1 MWAAKCCCTSGNLSG
16 RANTMSRIGK
26 KPVAIPAGVKVSVK
40 DGVVTAEGKEKLTL
54 ALPKLVDVEITDTE
68 VIVKQQK
75 ETLDSSAMQGLTR
88 ALIQNMV
95 TGLSVGFKKELQIIG
110 VGYKAQVQGSKLVL
124 NLGYS
129 HVIEYQIPKGLTIAM
144 GENNTIIITGADKQM
159 VGQAAATIRG
169 YRPPEPYKGKGIRYV
184 DEQVTIKEGKTVG

>member
-1 MWAAKCCCTSGNLSG
+1 
-16 RANTMSRIGK
+16 MSRIGK

-40 DGVVTAEGKEKLTL
+40 DGIVTAEGKEKLTL
-54 ALPKLVDVEITDTE
+54 ALPRLVELEITDSE

-75 ETLDSSAMQGLTR
+75 ENREASAMQGLTR
-88 ALIQNMV
+88 ALVQNMV
-95 TGLSVGFKKELQIIG
+95 IGLSTGFKKELQIIG

-129 HVIEYQIPKGLTIAM
+129 HTIEYQIPKGLTVAM

-184 DEQVTIKEGKTVG
+184 DEHVTIKEGKTVG

>member
-1 MWAAKCCCTSGNLSG
+1 
-16 RANTMSRIGK
+16 MSRIGK

-40 DGVVTAEGKEKLTL
+40 DTVVSVEGKEKLTMV
-54 ALPKLVDVEITDTE
+54 LPRMVELDITDTE
-68 VIVKQQK
+68 VTVKQLK
-75 ETLDSSAMQGLTR
+75 ETRESSAMQGLTR

-95 TGLSVGFKKELQIIG
+95 IGLSTGFKKELQIIG

-129 HVIEYQIPKGLTIAM
+129 HTIEYQIPKGLTVAM
-144 GENNTIIITGADKQM
+144 GENNTIVITGADKQM

-184 DEQVTIKEGKTVG
+184 DEHVTIKEGKTVG

>member
-1 MWAAKCCCTSGNLSG
+1 
-16 RANTMSRIGK
+16 MSRIGK

-54 ALPKLVDVEITDTE
+54 ALPRLVELEITDSE

-75 ETLDSSAMQGLTR
+75 ENREASAMQGLTR
-88 ALIQNMV
+88 ALVQNMV
-95 TGLSVGFKKELQIIG
+95 IGLSTGFKKELQIIG

-129 HVIEYQIPKGLTIAM
+129 HTIEYQIPKGLTVAM
-144 GENNTIIITGADKQM
+144 GENNTIVITGADKQM

-184 DEQVTIKEGKTVG
+184 DEHVTIKEGKTVG

>member
-1 MWAAKCCCTSGNLSG
+1 
-16 RANTMSRIGK
+16 MSRIGK

-54 ALPKLVDVEITDTE
+54 ALPRLVELEITDSE

-75 ETLDSSAMQGLTR
+75 ENRESSAMQGLTR

-95 TGLSVGFKKELQIIG
+95 IGLSTGFKKELQIIG

-129 HVIEYQIPKGLTIAM
+129 HPIEYMIPKGITVAM
-144 GENNTIIITGADKQM
+144 GENNTIIITGADKQL

-184 DEQVTIKEGKTVG
+184 DEHITIKEGKTVG

>member
-1 MWAAKCCCTSGNLSG
+1 
-16 RANTMSRIGK
+16 MSRIGK

-40 DGVVTAEGKEKLTL
+40 DNVVSVEGKDKLTL
-54 ALPKLVDVEITDTE
+54 ALPRLVELEITDSE

-75 ETLDSSAMQGLTR
+75 ENREASAMQGLTR
-88 ALIQNMV
+88 ALVQNMV
-95 TGLSVGFKKELQIIG
+95 IGLSTGFKKELQIIG

-129 HVIEYQIPKGLTIAM
+129 HTIEYQIPKGLTVAM
-144 GENNTIIITGADKQM
+144 GENNTIVITGADKQM

-184 DEQVTIKEGKTVG
+184 DEHVTIKEGKTVG

>member
-1 MWAAKCCCTSGNLSG
+1 
-16 RANTMSRIGK
+16 MSRIGK

-54 ALPKLVDVEITDTE
+54 ALPRLVELEITDSE

-75 ETLDSSAMQGLTR
+75 ENRESSAMQGLTR

-95 TGLSVGFKKELQIIG
+95 IGLSTGFKKELQIIG

-129 HVIEYQIPKGLTIAM
+129 HTIEYQIPKGLTVAM

-184 DEQVTIKEGKTVG
+184 DEHETIKEGKTVG

>member
-1 MWAAKCCCTSGNLSG
+1 
-16 RANTMSRIGK
+16 MSRIGK

-40 DGVVTAEGKEKLTL
+40 DGIVTAEGKEKLTL
-54 ALPKLVDVEITDTE
+54 ALPRLVELEITDSE

-75 ETLDSSAMQGLTR
+75 ENRESSAMQGLTR

-95 TGLSVGFKKELQIIG
+95 IGLSTGFKKELQIIG

-129 HVIEYQIPKGLTIAM
+129 HTIEYQIPKGLTIAM
-144 GENNTIIITGADKQM
+144 GENNTIVITGADKQM

-184 DEQVTIKEGKTVG
+184 DERVTIKEGKTVG

>member
-1 MWAAKCCCTSGNLSG
+1 
-16 RANTMSRIGK
+16 MSRIGK

-40 DGVVTAEGKEKLTL
+40 DGIVTAEGKEKLTL
-54 ALPKLVDVEITDTE
+54 ALPRLVELEITDSE

-75 ETLDSSAMQGLTR
+75 ENRESSAMQGLTR

-95 TGLSVGFKKELQIIG
+95 IGLSTGFKKELQIIG

-129 HVIEYQIPKGLTIAM
+129 HTIEYQIPKGLTVAM

-184 DEQVTIKEGKTVG
+184 DEHVTIKEGKTVG

>member
-1 MWAAKCCCTSGNLSG
+1 
-16 RANTMSRIGK
+16 MSRIGK

-54 ALPKLVDVEITDTE
+54 VLPKLVDVEITDTE
-68 VIVKQQK
+68 VVVKQQK

-129 HVIEYQIPKGLTIAM
+129 HTIEYQIPKGLTIAM

-184 DEQVTIKEGKTVG
+184 DEHVTIKEGKTVG

>member
-1 MWAAKCCCTSGNLSG
+1 
-16 RANTMSRIGK
+16 MSRIGK

-54 ALPKLVDVEITDTE
+54 ALPRLVELEITDSE

-75 ETLDSSAMQGLTR
+75 ENRESSAMQGLTR

-95 TGLSVGFKKELQIIG
+95 IGLSTGFKKELQIIG

-129 HVIEYQIPKGLTIAM
+129 HTIEYQIPKGLTIAM
-144 GENNTIIITGADKQM
+144 GDGNTIIITGADKQM

-184 DEQVTIKEGKTVG
+184 DEHVTIKEGKTVG

>member
-1 MWAAKCCCTSGNLSG
+1 
-16 RANTMSRIGK
+16 MSRIGK

-40 DGVVTAEGKEKLTL
+40 DGVVTAEGKEKLSMV
-54 ALPKLVDVEITDTE
+54 LPRLVELEITDTE
-68 VIVKQQK
+68 VVVKQQK
-75 ETLDSSAMQGLTR
+75 DDRAASAMQGLTR
-88 ALIQNMV
+88 ALVQNMV
-95 TGLSVGFKKELQIIG
+95 IGLSTGFKKELQIVG

-129 HVIEYQIPKGLTIAM
+129 HPIEYQIPKGLTVAM
-144 GENNTIIITGADKQM
+144 GEGNTIVITGADKQM

-184 DEQVTIKEGKTVG
+184 DEHITIKEGKTVG

>member
-1 MWAAKCCCTSGNLSG
+1 
-16 RANTMSRIGK
+16 MSRIGK
-26 KPVAIPAGVKVSVK
+26 KPVAIPQGVKVSVAA
-40 DGVVTAEGKEKLTL
+40 GVVTAEGKEKLTL
-54 ALPKLVDVEITDTE
+54 TLPRLVDVEVTDTE
-68 VIVKQQK
+68 VVVKQQK
-75 ETLDSSAMQGLTR
+75 DTLESSAMQGLTR

-129 HVIEYQIPKGLTIAM
+129 HPIEYVIPAGVKVAM
-144 GENNTIIITGADKQM
+144 GENNTIIITGADKQK

-169 YRPPEPYKGKGIRYV
+169 YRPPEPYKGKGVRYV
-184 DEQVTIKEGKTVG
+184 DEHVTIKEGKTVG

>member
-1 MWAAKCCCTSGNLSG
+1 
-16 RANTMSRIGK
+16 MSRIGK
-26 KPVAIPAGVKVSVK
+26 KPVAIPQGVKVSVAA
-40 DGVVTAEGKEKLTL
+40 GVVTAEGKEKLTL
-54 ALPKLVDVEITDTE
+54 TLPRLVDVEVTDTE
-68 VIVKQQK
+68 VVVKQQK
-75 ETLDSSAMQGLTR
+75 DTLESSAMQGLTR

-129 HVIEYQIPKGLTIAM
+129 HPIEYVIPEGVKVAM
-144 GENNTIIITGADKQM
+144 GENNTIIITGADKQK

-169 YRPPEPYKGKGIRYV
+169 YRPPEPYKGKGVRYV
-184 DEQVTIKEGKTVG
+184 DEHVTIKEGKTVG

>member
-1 MWAAKCCCTSGNLSG
+1 
-16 RANTMSRIGK
+16 MSRIGK

-54 ALPKLVDVEITDTE
+54 TLPKLVAVEVTDTE

-75 ETLDSSAMQGLTR
+75 ESLDSSAMQGLTR

-95 TGLSVGFKKELQIIG
+95 TGLSTGFKKELQIIG

-129 HVIEYQIPKGLTIAM
+129 HTIEYQIPKGLTIAM
-144 GENNTIIITGADKQM
+144 GEGNTIVITGADKQM

-184 DEQVTIKEGKTVG
+184 DEHITIKEGKTVG

>member
-1 MWAAKCCCTSGNLSG
+1 
-16 RANTMSRIGK
+16 MSRIGK
-26 KPVAIPAGVKVSVK
+26 KPVAIPQGVKVSVK
-40 DGVVTAEGKEKLTL
+40 DGVVTAEGKEKLTFN
-54 ALPKLVDVEITDTE
+54 LPAIVDVEITDTE
-68 VIVKQQK
+68 VIVKQKK
-75 ETLDSSAMQGLTR
+75 ETLESSAMQGLTR

-95 TGLSVGFKKELQIIG
+95 TGLSTGFKKELQIVG

-129 HVIEYQIPKGLTIAM
+129 HTIEYVIPKGLTITM
-144 GENNTIIITGADKQM
+144 GEGNTIIITGADKQM

-184 DEQVTIKEGKTVG
+184 DERITIKEGKTVG

>member
-1 MWAAKCCCTSGNLSG
+1 
-16 RANTMSRIGK
+16 MSRIGK

-40 DGVVTAEGKEKLTL
+40 DGIVTAEGKEKLTMV
-54 ALPKLVDVEITDTE
+54 LPRLVDVEISDTE
-68 VIVKQQK
+68 VVVKQQK
-75 ETLDSSAMQGLTR
+75 DTLESSAMQGLTR

-95 TGLSVGFKKELQIIG
+95 IGLSTGFKKELQIVG

-129 HVIEYQIPKGLTIAM
+129 HTIEYQIPKGLTIAM
-144 GENNTIIITGADKQM
+144 GEGNTIVITGADKQM

-184 DEQVTIKEGKTVG
+184 DEHITIKEGKTVG

>member
-1 MWAAKCCCTSGNLSG
+1 
-16 RANTMSRIGK
+16 MSRIGK

-54 ALPKLVDVEITDTE
+54 VLPKLVDVEITDTE

-129 HVIEYQIPKGLTIAM
+129 HTIEYQIPKGLTIAM

-184 DEQVTIKEGKTVG
+184 DEHVTIKEGKTVG

>member
-1 MWAAKCCCTSGNLSG
+1 
-16 RANTMSRIGK
+16 MSRIGK

-40 DGVVTAEGKEKLTL
+40 DNVVAVEGKDKLTL
-54 ALPKLVDVEITDTE
+54 ALPRLVELEITDSE

-75 ETLDSSAMQGLTR
+75 ENREASAMQGLTR
-88 ALIQNMV
+88 ALVQNMV
-95 TGLSVGFKKELQIIG
+95 IGLSTGFKKELQIIG

-129 HVIEYQIPKGLTIAM
+129 HTIEYQIPKGLTVAM

-184 DEQVTIKEGKTVG
+184 DEIGRAHV

>member
-1 MWAAKCCCTSGNLSG
+1 
-16 RANTMSRIGK
+16 MSRIGK

-54 ALPKLVDVEITDTE
+54 VLPKLVDVEITDTE
-68 VIVKQQK
+68 VVVKQQK

-184 DEQVTIKEGKTVG
+184 DEHVTIKEGKTVG

>member
-1 MWAAKCCCTSGNLSG
+1 
-16 RANTMSRIGK
+16 MSRIGK
-26 KPVAIPAGVKVSVK
+26 KPVAIPQGVKVSVAA
-40 DGVVTAEGKEKLTL
+40 GVVTAEGKEKLTL
-54 ALPKLVDVEITDTE
+54 TLPRLVDVEVTDTE

-75 ETLDSSAMQGLTR
+75 DTLESSAMQGLTR
-88 ALIQNMV
+88 ALVQNMV

-129 HVIEYQIPKGLTIAM
+129 HTIEYQIPQGLKIAM

-184 DEQVTIKEGKTVG
+184 DEHVTIKEGKTVG

>member
-1 MWAAKCCCTSGNLSG
+1 
-16 RANTMSRIGK
+16 MSRIGK

-54 ALPKLVDVEITDTE
+54 ALPRLVELEITDSE

-75 ETLDSSAMQGLTR
+75 ENRESSAMQGLTR

-95 TGLSVGFKKELQIIG
+95 IGLSTGFKKELQIIG

-129 HVIEYQIPKGLTIAM
+129 HTIEYQIPKGLTVAM
-144 GENNTIIITGADKQM
+144 GENNTIVITGADKQM

-184 DEQVTIKEGKTVG
+184 DERITIKEGKTVG

>member
-1 MWAAKCCCTSGNLSG
+1 
-16 RANTMSRIGK
+16 MSRIGK

-54 ALPKLVDVEITDTE
+54 ALPRLVELEITDSE

-75 ETLDSSAMQGLTR
+75 ENRESSAMQGLTR

-95 TGLSVGFKKELQIIG
+95 IGLSTGFKKELQIIG

-129 HVIEYQIPKGLTIAM
+129 HTIEYQIPKGLTVAM
-144 GENNTIIITGADKQM
+144 GENNTIVITGADKQM

-184 DEQVTIKEGKTVG
+184 DEHITIKEGKTVG

>member
-1 MWAAKCCCTSGNLSG
+1 
-16 RANTMSRIGK
+16 MSRIGK

-129 HVIEYQIPKGLTIAM
+129 HTIEYQIP
-144 GENNTIIITGADKQM
+144 
-159 VGQAAATIRG
+159 
-169 YRPPEPYKGKGIRYV
+169 
-184 DEQVTIKEGKTVG
+184 

>member
-1 MWAAKCCCTSGNLSG
+1 
-16 RANTMSRIGK
+16 MSRIGK

-54 ALPKLVDVEITDTE
+54 ALPRLVELEITDSE

-75 ETLDSSAMQGLTR
+75 ENRESSAMQGLTR

-95 TGLSVGFKKELQIIG
+95 IGLSTGFKKELQIIG

-129 HVIEYQIPKGLTIAM
+129 HTIEYQIPKGLTVAM

-169 YRPPEPYKGKGIRYV
+169 YRPPEPYQGKGVRYV
-184 DEQVTIKEGKTVG
+184 DEHITIKEGKTVG

>member
-1 MWAAKCCCTSGNLSG
+1 
-16 RANTMSRIGK
+16 MSRIGK

-54 ALPKLVDVEITDTE
+54 ALPRLVELEITDSE
-68 VIVKQQK
+68 VIVKQQNDNR
-75 ETLDSSAMQGLTR
+75 EASAMQGLTR
-88 ALIQNMV
+88 ALVQNMV
-95 TGLSVGFKKELQIIG
+95 IGVSTGFKKELQIIG

-129 HVIEYQIPKGLTIAM
+129 HTIEYQIPKGLTVAM
-144 GENNTIIITGADKQM
+144 GENNTIVITGADKQM

-184 DEQVTIKEGKTVG
+184 DEHVTIKEGKTVG

>member
-1 MWAAKCCCTSGNLSG
+1 
-16 RANTMSRIGK
+16 MSRIGK

-54 ALPKLVDVEITDTE
+54 ALPRLVELEITDSE

-75 ETLDSSAMQGLTR
+75 ENRESSAMQGLTR

-95 TGLSVGFKKELQIIG
+95 IGLSTGFKKELQIIG

-129 HVIEYQIPKGLTIAM
+129 HTIEYQIPKGLTVAM
-144 GENNTIIITGADKQM
+144 GENNTIVITGADKQM

-184 DEQVTIKEGKTVG
+184 DEHVTIKEGKTVG

>member
-1 MWAAKCCCTSGNLSG
+1 
-16 RANTMSRIGK
+16 MSRIGK

-40 DGVVTAEGKEKLTL
+40 DGIVTAEGKEKLTL
-54 ALPKLVDVEITDTE
+54 ALPRLVELEITDSE

-75 ETLDSSAMQGLTR
+75 ENREASAMQGLTR
-88 ALIQNMV
+88 ALVQNMV
-95 TGLSVGFKKELQIIG
+95 IGLSTGFKKELQIIG

-129 HVIEYQIPKGLTIAM
+129 HTIEYQIPKGLTIAM

-184 DEQVTIKEGKTVG
+184 DEHVTIKEGKTVG

>member
-1 MWAAKCCCTSGNLSG
+1 
-16 RANTMSRIGK
+16 MSRIGK

-40 DGVVTAEGKEKLTL
+40 DNVVSVEGKDKLTL
-54 ALPKLVDVEITDTE
+54 ALPRLVELEVTDSE
-68 VIVKQQK
+68 VIVKQQNDNR
-75 ETLDSSAMQGLTR
+75 EASAMQGLTR
-88 ALIQNMV
+88 ALVQNMV
-95 TGLSVGFKKELQIIG
+95 IGVSTGFKKELQIIG

-129 HVIEYQIPKGLTIAM
+129 HTIEYQIPKGLTIAM
-144 GENNTIIITGADKQM
+144 GENNTIVITGADKQM

-184 DEQVTIKEGKTVG
+184 DEHVTIKEGKTVG

>member
-1 MWAAKCCCTSGNLSG
+1 
-16 RANTMSRIGK
+16 MSRIGK
-26 KPVAIPAGVKVSVK
+26 KPVAIPSGVKVSVK
-40 DGVVTAEGKEKLTL
+40 DGIVTAEGKEKLTL
-54 ALPKLVDVEITDTE
+54 TLPRLVDVEVTDTE
-68 VIVKQQK
+68 VVVKQQK
-75 ETLDSSAMQGLTR
+75 ENLEASAMQGLTR

-144 GENNTIIITGADKQM
+144 GENNTIIITGADKQL

-184 DEQVTIKEGKTVG
+184 DEHVTIKEGKTVG